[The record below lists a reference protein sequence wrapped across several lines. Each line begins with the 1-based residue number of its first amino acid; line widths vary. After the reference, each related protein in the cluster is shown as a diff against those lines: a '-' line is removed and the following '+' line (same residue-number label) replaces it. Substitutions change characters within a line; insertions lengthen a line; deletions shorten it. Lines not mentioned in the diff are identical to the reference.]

1 MHLQNILFANQWQ
14 TLYFKL
20 SSVPDDQ
27 SDYKF
32 ISIYIN
38 GGNGTPNTFYI
49 DDLGGPSF
57 IGSTASFS
65 HFSDREIIM
74 YPNPTSDYI
83 YFKGVASNETIKIV
97 DLSGKTILEE
107 DVTNKIL
114 YVGDLSS
121 GIYLILVNNSYQ
133 KLIIN

>member
-1 MHLQNILFANQWQ
+1 
-14 TLYFKL
+14 
-20 SSVPDDQ
+20 
-27 SDYKF
+27 
-32 ISIYIN
+32 
-38 GGNGTPNTFYI
+38 
-49 DDLGGPSF
+49 
-57 IGSTASFS
+57 
-65 HFSDREIIM
+65 M